1 MSREMFINQLLIIM
15 STRIS
20 FLFDYLFV
28 LYSFL
33 LAPLLYS
40 PTAVTGQTSLTPQLC
55 TDFSLLSGIL
65 QPGQKNTILIL
76 FVYRKV
82 YLSLVRKFSSKTVRQ

>member
-1 MSREMFINQLLIIM
+1 MFINQLLIMM
-15 STRIS
+15 SNRIS

-28 LYSFL
+28 LYSIFISSAVIL
-33 LAPLLYS
+33 TNGRY
-40 PTAVTGQTSLTPQLC
+40 VTGQTSLTLTPQLS
-55 TDFSLLSGIL
+55 TDSSLLSGIL
-65 QPGQKNTILIL
+65 QPGQNDTILIL